1 MDAQLKVIRYIRLYI
16 YTKKMKGKK
25 KKNLTSL
32 RNNSSIGLLQG
43 VRNSAKRK
51 KGKNNRTTC

>member
-1 MDAQLKVIRYIRLYI
+1 
-16 YTKKMKGKK
+16 MKGKK

>member
-1 MDAQLKVIRYIRLYI
+1 MHVKVKIHLYI
-16 YTKKMKGKK
+16 EKKMKE
-25 KKNLTSL
+25 KNLTSL
-32 RNNSSIGLLQG
+32 RNNLSIGLLQG